1 MRKQWEEDA
10 WVSSAARDCDSS
22 CQLTTALRNTDS
34 ALTLSGKLRRA
45 ARLGV
50 QRERER
56 SREGVREVRERRH
69 REIKV

>member
-1 MRKQWEEDA
+1 MI
-10 WVSSAARDCDSS
+10 V

-34 ALTLSGKLRRA
+34 ALTLSGKLRR
-45 ARLGV
+45 LGV

-56 SREGVREVRERRH
+56 SREGVKEVRERRH

>member
-1 MRKQWEEDA
+1 MRKQWEEAA

-34 ALTLSGKLRRA
+34 ALTLSGKLRR
-45 ARLGV
+45 LGV